1 MKKIAYIFPVILL
14 IATFILTACSSS
26 TIESDL
32 TSLIE
37 KLNQEISTVGGT
49 VSTTIADSALTLTF
63 PENFTTE
70 TIDLVVSQLTTAPD
84 MSTSEALGTA
94 ISLEPSGTTFTEP
107 VTFVLD
113 YSDIS
118 LPADADETQLKLYYY
133 NEDSSAW
140 DWVSTFNIDTT
151 EKTFTAEL
159 DHFSYYQ
166 LGLPESAEISTLVTG
181 NATLTYTTGSNYSHT
196 MQGFKFSNETKTSPK
211 GWEAF
216 DAGTFDIGLVG
227 SYLWATPTSSGGMKY
242 KATAPASFAAMTF
255 VNQTGYTAQLSEPT
269 LAAGQY
275 YEVKTVDGTRY
286 AKIKITSYTN
296 TDSVCSVSFQ
306 YAYQPAD
313 TYLFTKAPVILEK
326 SMTTGYAI
334 SVKVADIDGSD
345 DIVMVK
351 WEDAPKT
358 YSGYLY
364 DNGPESAG
372 GNESAGATAGDD
384 IYTHTIGSLAT
395 VPITISVYDT
405 VGHVTTTTV
414 SPE

>member
-1 MKKIAYIFPVILL
+1 MKKIFYIFPVILL

-49 VSTTIADSALTLTF
+49 VSTTIADSAVTLTF

-70 TIDLVVSQLTTAPD
+70 AIDLVVSQLTTAPD
-84 MSTSEALGTA
+84 MSTSEALGAA

-118 LPADADETQLKLYYY
+118 LPIDADETQLKLYYY

-181 NATLTYTTGSNYSHT
+181 NATLTYTTGWNYIHT

-211 GWEAF
+211 GWDAFEA
-216 DAGTFDIGLVG
+216 GNFDIGFVG
-227 SYLWATPTSSGGMKY
+227 SYLWANDISNGGMKLNT
-242 KATAPASFAAMTF
+242 TASSLADITYVSE
-255 VNQTGYTAQLSEPT
+255 TGYTRKPADPT

-275 YEVKTVDGTRY
+275 YEVKTADGAHY
-286 AKIKITSYTN
+286 AKIKITNFTTSAPYL
-296 TDSVCSVSFQ
+296 VSFQ

-326 SMTTGYAI
+326 SMSVHYAI

-405 VGHVTTTTV
+405 VGHVTITTV